1 MKELKAILRYAKPFK
16 WLMVLTTLC
25 MIFVTLMNMAGPWL
39 IRSLIGMVT
48 DRSILESGNWQE
60 NLKRINILAV
70 SVIIIYVVRAVAQF
84 GTDYIS
90 HYTAWNILKVIR
102 HHIYDHLQHLS
113 LRYFQD
119 KQTGDLMARTIDD
132 TRNFE
137 MLLAH
142 AVPTVVVNGLTLVGI
157 TIVLFSMNV
166 TLALYTLIPMPLLA
180 WLVLKF
186 SKISRP
192 LFKESQK
199 KVSDLN
205 SILQDNFSGIKEIQA
220 FTKEKYES
228 KRTLERIT
236 AHTISILRALKLSNA
251 FHPSIEFV
259 SSLGNVIVVFFG
271 GRLALRG
278 QLPMEDLVAFLLY
291 LGMFYQ
297 PITALGRINEGLQ
310 HALASGERVMEIL
323 NEKPEIADAPDAV
336 ELKEVEGKIEFDRV
350 YFHYHENIPIL
361 KDISFT
367 VNPGEILALVGPTG
381 VGKTTIASLIPRFF
395 DPVSGVI
402 RLDDKDIKKIKLSSL
417 RKNISIVSQDVF
429 LFNGTVKENILYGR
443 SDATDEEVIAAA
455 KAANAHEFIL
465 ELADGYDTIV
475 GERGVKLSGGQKQ
488 RISIARAILKDA
500 PILILDE
507 ATSAVDTHTE
517 QLIHEALN
525 ELMKNKTTIVI
536 AHRLST
542 IKNADNILVL
552 QDGEIIEQGKHE
564 ELLKMNGL
572 YSELCRAQSTQQRI
586 AV

>member
-564 ELLKMNGL
+564 ELLKMNEL

>member
-336 ELKEVEGKIEFDRV
+336 ELREVEGKIEFDRV